1 MTYNDEARAHQ
12 GNFLISNIVA
22 GIKTEQKIGEIKLKV
37 KKDVKEG
44 TNTEIKIKNIT
55 SNDGGEIVKES
66 DKRISIKIV
75 GTGSTNQGGTNQGGT
90 NQGGTNQGSTN
101 QGGTNQGGTNQGST
115 NQGSTNQGGTN
126 QGSTNQGSTNQGGTN
141 QGGTNQGS
149 INQGSTNQGST
160 SSSTGKS
167 DSKGNLPYTGI
178 DNAVKVSIG
187 ILGIITT
194 VTYIKYRKIK

>member
-1 MTYNDEARAHQ
+1 MTYNDEAGAHQ

-66 DKRISIKIV
+66 DKSISIKIV
-75 GTGSTNQGGTNQGGT
+75 GTGSTNQGGTNQGGTNQGGTNQGGTNQGGT

-101 QGGTNQGGTNQGST
+101 QGGTNQGG
-115 NQGSTNQGGTN
+115 
-126 QGSTNQGSTNQGGTN
+126 
-141 QGGTNQGS
+141 
-149 INQGSTNQGST
+149 TNQGST